1 MKNLL
6 KYFAF
11 LNFSFVLLVHIASA
25 QTGKQIPHL
34 EKRGNATQL
43 IVEGKP
49 FLVLGGELHNSSTSS
64 IDYMQ
69 PIWPKLSSLNLNTA
83 LAAVSW
89 ELIEPDEGKFDFTLV
104 DAMLKGARE
113 NNLHLVMLWFGSW
126 KNGLSHYAPYWVKKD
141 FKRFPRVKLSNG
153 KPTETI
159 TPLSPEASKADS
171 HAFAMFMKHLRE
183 VDSQDHSVIMIQVEN
198 EMGVIG
204 DARDHSVVAE
214 AGFNKNVP
222 QELMNHLQKNKN
234 DLQPSLKKIWTDA
247 GSKTSGTWQDVFG
260 KNSSADE
267 AFMAWNYAQYIDRV
281 VKAGKAEYPLPMFVN
296 AWIVQPEDK
305 GPGDYPSGGP
315 QSHVHDIW
323 RAGAPQLDIL
333 APDIYLPD
341 FTGITA
347 MYHHTWNPLFIPE
360 SFADTA
366 GASNAFYAI
375 GHYNAIGYSPF
386 GIDSRVEANNFIPKV
401 YKILSGMSSEILDAQ
416 AKGTIEAVSLNK
428 NNPLQKINLGG
439 YTLEAKIRSPQRRSG
454 PIPAIGY
461 ALIINTAPDEYTIA
475 GYNAE
480 ITFKPSTSGPQ
491 TAGLAAVWEG
501 TYVNGQW
508 KSGRKLNGDNI
519 MRSYNLSEEAGK
531 NQTGTVARFDG
542 ADPEVLKIKLYRF
555 E

>member
-6 KYFAF
+6 KYFSF
-11 LNFSFVLLVHIASA
+11 VNLSFVLLVHNAPA
-25 QTGKQIPHL
+25 QTNRQIPHL

-386 GIDSRVEANNFIPKV
+386 GIDRRVEANNFIPKV

-542 ADPEVLKIKLYRF
+542 TDPEVLKIKLYRF